1 MAPLPLTRGGKLG
14 LLNAFKSYEDV
25 LDTRFPRNKV
35 WLKYRQH
42 SNSGLPQCASKCTLK
57 DKLARYDIVAC
68 DDERAEEIIHSVI
81 SQLRHRNLGTSYDLS
96 GSS

>member
-1 MAPLPLTRGGKLG
+1 MTPLPLTRGGKLG

-42 SNSGLPQCASKCTLK
+42 SSRRLFQYASKCISENE
-57 DKLARYDIVAC
+57 LARYDIVAC

-81 SQLRHRNLGTSYDLS
+81 SQLRHRNLSTSYDLS